1 MGAGNRLPL
10 PITGRVHFTLLTP
23 GGMYVANEA
32 TSDLENA
39 SNPLMPLYGATH
51 GLITQFR
58 LLDEHIKQT

>member
-1 MGAGNRLPL
+1 
-10 PITGRVHFTLLTP
+10 
-23 GGMYVANEA
+23 MYVANEA